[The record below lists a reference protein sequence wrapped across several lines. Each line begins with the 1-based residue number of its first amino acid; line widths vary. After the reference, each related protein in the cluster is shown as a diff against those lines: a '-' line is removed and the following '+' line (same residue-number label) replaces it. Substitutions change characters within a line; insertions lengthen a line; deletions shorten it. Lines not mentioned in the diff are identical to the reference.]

1 MALNGIST
9 LQYKRDRQDQKLALA
24 GTDRTDAN
32 TVTPGRY
39 AVTTADATELPTR
52 YANNDNTHS
61 NIIDNP
67 NTGGLK
73 QGRPFAL

>member
-39 AVTTADATELPTR
+39 AVTSADATELPTR

-67 NTGGLK
+67 HTGGLK
-73 QGRPFAL
+73 QGRPFAP